1 MIAEEIAAWAAER
14 NAITPLPIGAS
25 QPRTLA
31 SSSKAYT
38 LQYE

>member
-1 MIAEEIAAWAAER
+1 MIAEEIAAWAATP
-14 NAITPLPIGAS
+14 ITPLPMGAS